1 MYVHLQVW
9 KEAFGSKQSLP
20 YMEHELAG
28 SANSV
33 QFCPYEDVLG
43 IGHEYGFSSI
53 VVPGVLLTCYDVSI
67 VSTKQNIECCIY
79 VTARKG
85 KIASN
90 A

>member
-1 MYVHLQVW
+1 MHTRNVYIHMYVHLQVW

-67 VSTKQNIECCIY
+67 VLCNFDEAEY
-79 VTARKG
+79 
-85 KIASN
+85 
-90 A
+90 